1 MSRETN
7 VRKSVDEQ
15 AAPARSISG
24 KGPMPSSKSHD
35 GHSLRKPPSLST
47 LALPNFSGMRPPSQ
61 DLLNAFAS
69 LLARLPQENRDLLHT
84 VIDLINFVAR
94 RKAIRMPLSNLTVI
108 LCPTLNMSPPILR
121 VLCEAESIW
130 KGLAEGREDITGV
143 DSKRDYPNPVPDN
156 QTGLESEQN
165 FTAEPRVLQDGQDDQ
180 SSAVEPAFGARDPR
194 VERHAPSVAQD
205 DTHRD
210 DNGTGPP
217 LDDRASCLSAYDS
230 RPSTPAWGKGSP
242 LDPWL
247 PPALTSSSDSLTTPS
262 TSSEVPSIP
271 QMIAP
276 TLINAYYAKENVVPA
291 VIPDF
296 VRTSPQPADHI
307 PVPVLFPGTETAP
320 RTHSSPRHLASVP
333 SFPQFPSEPSSQSQ
347 SMKPTRSKRP
357 SLTALFSK
365 KSVSSL
371 RSSRLFSSSS
381 SSSPYFDARDSP
393 SQSSPTSL
401 KIPGSVSPL
410 VISAPSLVPRR
421 SSSSL
426 PPILNTSIDSSSLS
440 LAIGIDAERSEE
452 AGCSYSELRAVASRE
467 FSSSPQLTDPFPLSS
482 PTSPVTPVT
491 SRSCETSFAPK
502 LPLSQPEPLQPQLS
516 EDSFVSVS
524 SATYRRL
531 SLLKDDTGSG
541 AQNNW
546 SRDLL
551 NDLGWSPTAVEHTM
565 SGKA

>member
-7 VRKSVDEQ
+7 VRKSIDEQ
-15 AAPARSISG
+15 AMPARSASG
-24 KGPMPSSKSHD
+24 KGAMPSSRSHD

-61 DLLNAFAS
+61 DLLNTFAS
-69 LLARLPQENRDLLHT
+69 LLAQLPQENRDLLHT
-84 VIDLINFVAR
+84 VIDLINFVAQ
-94 RKAIRMPLSNLTVI
+94 RKDIRMPLSNLTVI

-130 KGLAEGREDITGV
+130 KGLAEGREDIIGL
-143 DSKRDYPNPVPDN
+143 DPKRDYPNPLPDSP
-156 QTGLESEQN
+156 TGLESEQN
-165 FTAEPRVLQDGQDDQ
+165 FAAEPRVLHGDPNDQ
-180 SSAVEPAFGARDPR
+180 SSAVKPVFGARDPR
-194 VERHAPSVAQD
+194 PERHAPSVAQD

-210 DNGTGPP
+210 DNGTGPA
-217 LDDRASCLSAYDS
+217 LDDRASSLSAYDS
-230 RPSTPAWGKGSP
+230 RPSTPAWSKGSP

-262 TSSEVPSIP
+262 TSSEDPSIP

-276 TLINAYYAKENVVPA
+276 TLINAYYAKENVVPTI
-291 VIPDF
+291 IPDF

-307 PVPVLFPGTETAP
+307 PVPVLFPGTESAP
-320 RTHSSPRHLASVP
+320 RTHSSSRHLASV
-333 SFPQFPSEPSSQSQ
+333 SSLSQFPLEPSSQ

-381 SSSPYFDARDSP
+381 SSSPYFDARDFP

-401 KIPGSVSPL
+401 KTPGSASPL
-410 VISAPSLVPRR
+410 IISAPSLVPRR

-440 LAIGIDAERSEE
+440 LAIGLAEGSGE
-452 AGCSYSELRAVASRE
+452 AGCSKSELRAVASRE
-467 FSSSPQLTDPFPLSS
+467 FSSSPQLTNPFPLSS

-491 SRSCETSFAPK
+491 SRSCETSFVPK
-502 LPLSQPEPLQPQLS
+502 LPLSQPEPLQSQLS

-531 SLLKDDTGSG
+531 SLLKDGAGSS
-541 AQNNW
+541 AQDNW

-565 SGKA
+565 TGKA